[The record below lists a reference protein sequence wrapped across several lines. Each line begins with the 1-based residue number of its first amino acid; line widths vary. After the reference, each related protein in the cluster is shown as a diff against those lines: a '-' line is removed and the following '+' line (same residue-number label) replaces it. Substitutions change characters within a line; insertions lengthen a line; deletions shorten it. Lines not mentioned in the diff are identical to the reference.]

1 MAYTPRQIAR
11 LIRDYFLTYR
21 NRRNV
26 MTLAVLF
33 VVAALTYGLLIF
45 ALATSNANWAG
56 YAAVSNRTNPQPVVS
71 AVYGSWLVQNTTND
85 TYSLASQWV
94 GIGGLGEAFHDNSL
108 IQIGTEYLPS
118 NNIWNYTGWYEL
130 LPGLPVQIPRNT
142 LTISANDIISASIAK
157 TNLAKSKNTW
167 IMTLND
173 ITTDQNF
180 TKIVNY
186 NSSQL
191 SADWIEE
198 SGIVGKRLVPL
209 SNFKIAYFGV
219 NYTGVN
225 GTDYAT
231 IGNKTLPMGNF
242 LLMPSYSFNYGG
254 ITAIVSNV
262 SAENT
267 SFKVYFKSSLGNITE
282 LVQVHYLTIIF
293 IALAFILAVMS
304 FYMTITKR
312 NIYTPNDKARD
323 ELYAGWGRG
332 RDLNLKETK
341 AFLKKSL
348 ENELE
353 ILKASNN
360 KQLARSFL
368 KAAREDI
375 KAAYWMNRFRNYGLA
390 VFHLQQSIEKTAKAA
405 LLMEGISG
413 KKSHNAIEVFEVWY
427 SDIFRDTQIKASRG
441 RNDFKTYNARISI
454 AALTRTT
461 QILISAIER
470 QYEQNPELFN
480 SLFESDNFKWRV
492 GRVNSHLSRYLMDN
506 TRQNKVRNFTSNEIF
521 GLVNRISHI
530 SNADMAIEL
539 VPVFEELLESVE
551 MLCALSIL
559 TTPHEQTSR
568 YPGSVVYNRRLG
580 IVRALPF
587 LLGKID
593 TINKLWFELAKK

>member
-1 MAYTPRQIAR
+1 
-11 LIRDYFLTYR
+11 
-21 NRRNV
+21 

-33 VVAALTYGLLIF
+33 VIAALIYGLVIF
-45 ALATSNANWAG
+45 VLATSNANWAG

-71 AVYGSWLVQNTTND
+71 AVYGSWLVQNTTNA

-94 GIGGLGEAFHDNSL
+94 GIGGLGKAFHDNSL

-118 NNIWNYTGWYEL
+118 NNIWNYVGWYEL
-130 LPGLPVQIPRNT
+130 LPELPVQIPRNM
-142 LTISANDIISASIAK
+142 LTISANDIIFASIVK
-157 TNLAKSKNTW
+157 TNLTKDNNTW
-167 IMTLND
+167 KITLND
-173 ITTDQNF
+173 ITTGHDF
-180 TKIVNY
+180 SKIVNY

-198 SGIVGKRLVPL
+198 SGVVGKHLVSL

-231 IGNKTLPMGNF
+231 IENKTLPMGNF
-242 LLMPSYSFNYGG
+242 LLIPYYSFNYGG
-254 ITAIVSNV
+254 ITATASNV
-262 SAENT
+262 YAENT

-282 LVQVHYLTIIF
+282 LIQIYYLIIIF
-293 IALAFILAVMS
+293 IALGFIFSVMS
-304 FYMTITKR
+304 LYIAITKR
-312 NIYTPNDKARD
+312 NIYTPNEKARD
-323 ELYAGWGRG
+323 KLYAGWGKA

-341 AFLKKSL
+341 AFLKKLL
-348 ENELE
+348 ENELM

-375 KAAYWMNRFRNYGLA
+375 KAAYWLNRFRNYGLA
-390 VFHLQQSIEKTAKAA
+390 VFHLQQSVEKTAKAA

-413 KKSHNAIEVFEVWY
+413 RRSHNAIEVFEVWY
-427 SDIFRDTQIKASRG
+427 SDIFRDTQIKASQG
-441 RNDFKTYNARISI
+441 RTDFKTYNARISI
-454 AALTRTT
+454 SALTRTT

-470 QYEQNPELFN
+470 QYEQYPELFT

-492 GRVNSHLSRYLMDN
+492 NCVNSHLSRYLMDD
-506 TRQNKVRNFTSNEIF
+506 TRQNRVRNFTSNEIF
-521 GLVNRISHI
+521 GLVNRVSHI

-539 VPVFEELLESVE
+539 VPAFEELLVSVE
-551 MLCALSIL
+551 LLCALSIL

-568 YPGSVVYNRRLG
+568 YPESVVYNRRLG

>member
-1 MAYTPRQIAR
+1 
-11 LIRDYFLTYR
+11 
-21 NRRNV
+21 

-33 VVAALTYGLLIF
+33 VIAALIYGLVIF
-45 ALATSNANWAG
+45 VLATSNANWAG

-71 AVYGSWLVQNTTND
+71 AVYGSWLVQNTTNA

-94 GIGGLGEAFHDNSL
+94 GIGGLGKAFHDNSL

-118 NNIWNYTGWYEL
+118 NNIWNYVGWYEI
-130 LPGLPVQIPRNT
+130 LPELPVQIPRNM
-142 LTISANDIISASIAK
+142 LTISANDIIFASIVK
-157 TNLAKSKNTW
+157 TNLTKDNNTW
-167 IMTLND
+167 KITLND
-173 ITTDQNF
+173 ITTGQDF
-180 TKIVNY
+180 SKIVNY

-198 SGIVGKRLVPL
+198 SGVVGKHLVSL

-231 IGNKTLPMGNF
+231 IENKTLPMGNF
-242 LLMPSYSFNYGG
+242 LLIPYYSFNYGG
-254 ITAIVSNV
+254 ITATASNV
-262 SAENT
+262 YAENT

-282 LVQVHYLTIIF
+282 LIQIYYLIIIF
-293 IALAFILAVMS
+293 IALGFIFSVMS
-304 FYMTITKR
+304 LYMAITKR
-312 NIYTPNDKARD
+312 NIYTPNEKARD
-323 ELYAGWGRG
+323 KLYAGWGKA

-341 AFLKKSL
+341 AFLKKLL
-348 ENELE
+348 ENELM

-375 KAAYWMNRFRNYGLA
+375 KAAYWLNRFRNYGLA
-390 VFHLQQSIEKTAKAA
+390 VFHLQQSVEKTAKAA

-413 KKSHNAIEVFEVWY
+413 RRSHNAIEVFEVWY
-427 SDIFRDTQIKASRG
+427 SDIFRDTQIKASQG
-441 RNDFKTYNARISI
+441 RTDFKTYNARISI
-454 AALTRTT
+454 SALTRTT

-470 QYEQNPELFN
+470 QYEQYPELFT

-492 GRVNSHLSRYLMDN
+492 NCVNSHLSRYLMDD
-506 TRQNKVRNFTSNEIF
+506 TRQNRVRNFTSNEIF
-521 GLVNRISHI
+521 GLVNRVSHI

-539 VPVFEELLESVE
+539 VPAFEELLVSVE
-551 MLCALSIL
+551 LLCALSIL

-568 YPGSVVYNRRLG
+568 YPESVVYNRRLG

>member
-1 MAYTPRQIAR
+1 
-11 LIRDYFLTYR
+11 
-21 NRRNV
+21 

-33 VVAALTYGLLIF
+33 VIAALIYGLVIF
-45 ALATSNANWAG
+45 VLATSNANWAG

-71 AVYGSWLVQNTTND
+71 AVYGSWLVQNTTNA

-94 GIGGLGEAFHDNSL
+94 GIGGLGKAFHDNSL

-118 NNIWNYTGWYEL
+118 NNIWNYVGWYEL
-130 LPGLPVQIPRNT
+130 LPELPVQIPRNM
-142 LTISANDIISASIAK
+142 LTISANDIIFASIVK
-157 TNLAKSKNTW
+157 TNLTKDNNTW
-167 IMTLND
+167 KITLND
-173 ITTDQNF
+173 ITTGQDF
-180 TKIVNY
+180 SKIVNY

-198 SGIVGKRLVPL
+198 SGVVGKHLVSL

-231 IGNKTLPMGNF
+231 IENKTLPMGNF
-242 LLMPSYSFNYGG
+242 LLIPYYSFNYGG
-254 ITAIVSNV
+254 ITATASNV
-262 SAENT
+262 YAENT

-282 LVQVHYLTIIF
+282 LIQIYYLIIIF
-293 IALAFILAVMS
+293 IALGFIFSVMS
-304 FYMTITKR
+304 LYMAITKR
-312 NIYTPNDKARD
+312 NIYTPNEKARD
-323 ELYAGWGRG
+323 KLYAGWGKA

-341 AFLKKSL
+341 AFLKKLL
-348 ENELE
+348 ENELM

-375 KAAYWMNRFRNYGLA
+375 KAAYWLNRFRNYGLA
-390 VFHLQQSIEKTAKAA
+390 VFHLQQSVEKTAKAA

-413 KKSHNAIEVFEVWY
+413 RRSHNAIEVFEVWY
-427 SDIFRDTQIKASRG
+427 SDIFRDTQIKASQG
-441 RNDFKTYNARISI
+441 RTDFKTYNARISI
-454 AALTRTT
+454 SALTRTT

-470 QYEQNPELFN
+470 QYEQYPELFT

-492 GRVNSHLSRYLMDN
+492 NCVNSHLSRYLMDD
-506 TRQNKVRNFTSNEIF
+506 TRQNRVRNFTSNEIF
-521 GLVNRISHI
+521 GLVNRVSHI

-539 VPVFEELLESVE
+539 VPAFEELLVSVE
-551 MLCALSIL
+551 LLCALSIL

-568 YPGSVVYNRRLG
+568 YPESVVYNRRLG

>member
-1 MAYTPRQIAR
+1 MI
-11 LIRDYFLTYR
+11 
-21 NRRNV
+21 
-26 MTLAVLF
+26 LAVLF
-33 VVAALTYGLLIF
+33 MVAALTYELLIF

-56 YAAVSNRTNPQPVVS
+56 YAAVSNRTNPQPVIS

-94 GIGGLGEAFHDNSL
+94 GIGGLGKAFHDNSL

-130 LPGLPVQIPRNT
+130 LPGLPVQIPRNA
-142 LTISANDIISASIAK
+142 LNISANDIISASIVK
-157 TNLAKSKNTW
+157 TNLAKSNNTW

-173 ITTDQNF
+173 ITTGQNF

-198 SGIVGKRLVPL
+198 SGTAGKRLVSL

-242 LLMPSYSFNYGG
+242 LLMPFYSFNYGG
-254 ITAIVSNV
+254 MTATVSNV

-282 LVQVHYLTIIF
+282 LVQVYYLTIIF
-293 IALAFILAVMS
+293 IALAFMLAVMS
-304 FYMTITKR
+304 LYMAITKR

-348 ENELE
+348 ENELT
-353 ILKASNN
+353 ILKAGDN

-375 KAAYWMNRFRNYGLA
+375 KAAYWLNRFRNYGLA
-390 VFHLQQSIEKTAKAA
+390 VFHLQQSVEKTAKAA
-405 LLMEGISG
+405 LFMEGISG

-427 SDIFRDTQIKASRG
+427 SDIFRDTQIRVRQG
-441 RNDFKTYNARISI
+441 RTDFKTYNARISI
-454 AALTRTT
+454 SALTRTT
-461 QILISAIER
+461 QILISAIDGKYER
-470 QYEQNPELFN
+470 HPELFT

-492 GRVNSHLSRYLMDN
+492 DRVNNHLSRYLMDDA
-506 TRQNKVRNFTSNEIF
+506 RQNRVRNFTSKEIF
-521 GLVNRISHI
+521 RLVNRVLHI

-551 MLCALSIL
+551 LLCALSIL

-568 YPGSVVYNRRLG
+568 YPEAVVYNRKLG

-587 LLGKID
+587 LLGKIES
-593 TINKLWFELAKK
+593 INKLWFELAKK

>member
-1 MAYTPRQIAR
+1 
-11 LIRDYFLTYR
+11 
-21 NRRNV
+21 

-33 VVAALTYGLLIF
+33 VIAALIYGLVIF
-45 ALATSNANWAG
+45 VLATSNANWAG

-71 AVYGSWLVQNTTND
+71 AVYGSWLVQNTTNA

-94 GIGGLGEAFHDNSL
+94 GIGGLGKAFHDNSL

-118 NNIWNYTGWYEL
+118 NNIWNYVGWYEL
-130 LPGLPVQIPRNT
+130 LPELPVQIPRNM
-142 LTISANDIISASIAK
+142 LTISANDIIFASIVK
-157 TNLAKSKNTW
+157 TNLTKDNNTW
-167 IMTLND
+167 KITLND
-173 ITTDQNF
+173 ITTGQDF
-180 TKIVNY
+180 SKIVNY

-198 SGIVGKRLVPL
+198 SGVVGKHLVSL

-231 IGNKTLPMGNF
+231 IENKTLPMGNF
-242 LLMPSYSFNYGG
+242 LLIPYYSFNYGG
-254 ITAIVSNV
+254 ITATASNV
-262 SAENT
+262 YAENT

-282 LVQVHYLTIIF
+282 LIQIYYLIIIF
-293 IALAFILAVMS
+293 IALGFIFSVMS
-304 FYMTITKR
+304 LYIAITKR
-312 NIYTPNDKARD
+312 NIYTPNEKARD
-323 ELYAGWGRG
+323 KLYAGWGKA

-341 AFLKKSL
+341 AFLKKLL
-348 ENELE
+348 ENELM

-375 KAAYWMNRFRNYGLA
+375 KAAYWLNRFRNYGLA
-390 VFHLQQSIEKTAKAA
+390 VFHLQQSVEKTAKAA

-413 KKSHNAIEVFEVWY
+413 RRSHNAIEVFEVWY
-427 SDIFRDTQIKASRG
+427 SDIFRDTQIKASQG
-441 RNDFKTYNARISI
+441 RTDFKTYNARISI
-454 AALTRTT
+454 SALTRTT

-470 QYEQNPELFN
+470 QYEQYPELFT

-492 GRVNSHLSRYLMDN
+492 NCVNSHLSRYLMDD
-506 TRQNKVRNFTSNEIF
+506 TRQNRVRNFTSNEIF
-521 GLVNRISHI
+521 GLVNRVSHI

-539 VPVFEELLESVE
+539 VPAFEELLVSVE
-551 MLCALSIL
+551 LLCALSIL

-568 YPGSVVYNRRLG
+568 YPESVVYNRRLG